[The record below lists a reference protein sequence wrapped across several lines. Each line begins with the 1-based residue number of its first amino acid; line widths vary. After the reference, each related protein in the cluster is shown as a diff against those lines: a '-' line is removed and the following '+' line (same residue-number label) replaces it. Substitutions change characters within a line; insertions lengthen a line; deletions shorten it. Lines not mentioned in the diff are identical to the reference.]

1 MKAQKE
7 MCRASY
13 SIGRNNDSNMYME
26 SKKSNLPTV
35 GARVRRG
42 PDWHWNEQD
51 SYGPGTVI
59 GHHPNGRR
67 G

>member
-1 MKAQKE
+1 
-7 MCRASY
+7 
-13 SIGRNNDSNMYME
+13 MYME